1 MAAIYQQARPYTF
14 DQVVGQEHVKDVLL
28 AGLKRGR
35 TGHAYLFSGPRG
47 VGKTTTAR
55 LVAMAVN
62 CEREDPGER
71 PCGECESCLLV
82 RQNRHPDV
90 IELDAASNN
99 SVEDVRDLREKVR
112 LASMRGGTRVWVLDE
127 AHMLSRAAANALL
140 KTLEEPPDNLVF
152 VLATTEPEKLPPTI
166 LSRCQHFRFRR
177 LSEEEIVSKLSR
189 LCEEREVEA
198 ENEALSLVARA
209 ADGAMRDGESL
220 LERLLT
226 SGEKITQQGVEDAL
240 GLPPQERMRSL
251 AACLVTAQLAQVFD
265 LSSKLYHDGF
275 APSSLA
281 SHLTETLRDALLNKV
296 TGTGEFTL
304 PLEENDLLRVIHA
317 LDDEQERFTRR
328 DDLFGLEVALIKAV
342 NALSYNVPSDAVAVQ
357 SASTQPTSTQPTSVQ
372 PAAPAYTPTPKAAT
386 ETPQPQ
392 VTEPTTALPDFNPHS
407 TPKPAAGGNGQ
418 PPPTPPPTATDSE
431 GEGKG
436 ENAPIDWYQVKTQA
450 SAQLKAFLMPAQ
462 DEVAGR
468 RVQLTFNEKHKFHFG
483 QLKSRQG
490 ELAELITK
498 LYGGG
503 FELVLVGPSETVRK
517 KF

>member
-62 CEREDPGER
+62 CEREDPAER

-177 LSEEEIVSKLSR
+177 LSEEEITNKLTR
-189 LCEEREVEA
+189 LCQEREVEA
-198 ENEALSLVARA
+198 EDAALSLVARA

-240 GLPPQERMRSL
+240 GLPPQERLRSL
-251 AACLVTAQLAQVFD
+251 AACLVNAQLAQVFD
-265 LSSKLYHDGF
+265 LASKLYHDGF

-296 TGTGEFTL
+296 TGVGDFTL
-304 PLEENDLLRVIHA
+304 ELPESDLLRIIHA

-342 NALSYNVPSDAVAVQ
+342 NALSHNVPSDAVVALNAPPATLHPAT
-357 SASTQPTSTQPTSVQ
+357 SRPT
-372 PAAPAYTPTPKAAT
+372 AAPPQTSPAQTAPEKPATP
-386 ETPQPQ
+386 
-392 VTEPTTALPDFNPHS
+392 LPDFDPHAA
-407 TPKPAAGGNGQ
+407 PKPKPTTGGNGQ
-418 PPPTPPPTATDSE
+418 NLAPPPSGAE
-431 GEGKG
+431 GGSDG
-436 ENAPIDWYQVKTQA
+436 APIDWYQVKTKA
-450 SAQLKAFLMPAQ
+450 SAQLKAFLAPAQ
-462 DEVAGR
+462 DEIVGR
-468 RVQLTFNEKHKFHFG
+468 KVQLTFDEKHKFHFG